1 MAEGRGGAPPGG
13 SGDSPRATAPDGAGR
28 APTPPARAER
38 QPYAFEQRPPG
49 IPEDAAWG
57 SIGKPLRR
65 VDARG
70 KVTGETVYADDLAL
84 PGMLHMKLVRSS
96 VPHARI
102 LGVDASRALAT
113 EGVRCVLTGKDF
125 PVPFGILPVSQDEHA
140 LCTDRVRFVGDPVA
154 AVVAADELTAE
165 EAGRLVE
172 VRYEPLATIASPE
185 EALAR
190 PEPRIHD
197 YGDHGNVH
205 KAVAL
210 DFGDVPAALASAEHV
225 LEDCFFYQGNTH
237 LALEQH
243 ATVAY
248 LDRDGKLTIFSST
261 QTPHY
266 LHRAAAKVLGIPAGR
281 LRVIA
286 PPQGG
291 GFGGKTDPFNHEIVA
306 ARAAMVTGSPVK
318 ITLTREEVFYCHRGR
333 HPVLMRMRTGVGR
346 DGRIVG
352 HSVETLLDGGAYGS
366 YGVASTFYT
375 GALETVTYRIPRY
388 RFRGCRTFTNKP
400 PCGPKRG
407 HGTPQPRFGLEVHV
421 DKLCEQLGRDPAE
434 WRIENAVEPGSLTA
448 NWLKVRTT
456 GLVRC
461 IEAVVAASGWKQ
473 RFRRLGRG
481 RGLGLASSAYM
492 CGAGLP
498 IYFNEM
504 PHSGVQLLLD
514 RSGGVT
520 AFCGA
525 SEVGQGSDNVLAVLV
540 AEVLGIAIED
550 VRVVTGD
557 TALGPVDLGS
567 YSSRVTLMMGN
578 AAVEAAARARDRLA
592 EAAAA
597 RLEIP
602 PSRVGF
608 GGGRVFDVAAPD
620 RGIPFAE
627 AVQRAEAAGG
637 TVGTVGSYRP
647 PPAPGTY
654 KGGGVGPSPAYSYS
668 AAIVE
673 VEVDEAT
680 GIVRVAKVWVA
691 HDIGRALNPVLVRGQ
706 VEGSVY
712 MGLGEALMEEQSFR
726 RLPPRL
732 SPALV
737 HQAPSMLEY
746 KSPATVDM
754 PEIETL
760 LVEGPEPNAPFGAK
774 EVGQGPLLPIP
785 PAVANAVYDAVR
797 VRVDEVPVT
806 PEKVLAALRSPTR
819 RHGPGAFPSIDWPEA
834 LRVPPPWEGGDGGAV
849 NQKQRK
855 TPLPNPLP
863 RGERESTVAALPAEE
878 RESALPEL
886 KR

>member
-1 MAEGRGGAPPGG
+1 MAREPGG
-13 SGDSPRATAPDGAGR
+13 GPFGAV
-28 APTPPARAER
+28 
-38 QPYAFEQRPPG
+38 
-49 IPEDAAWG
+49 
-57 SIGKPLRR
+57 GKPLRR

-70 KVTGETVYADDLAL
+70 KVTGETRFADDLAL
-84 PGMLHMKLVRSS
+84 PGMLFMKLVRST

-102 LGVDASRALAT
+102 LSVDAGRALAL
-113 EGVRCVLTGKDF
+113 EGVRAVLTGADF

-140 LCTDRVRFVGDPVA
+140 LCTDKVRFVGDPVA
-154 AVVAADELTAE
+154 AVVAQDELLAE
-165 EAGRLVE
+165 EAARLVS

-185 EALAR
+185 EALAH

-197 YGDHGNVH
+197 YGDGGNVH
-205 KAVAL
+205 KAVGF
-210 DFGDVPAALASAEHV
+210 DFGDVPAALAGSDRV
-225 LEDCFFYQGNTH
+225 FEDLFFYQGNTH

-243 ATVAY
+243 ATLAY
-248 LDRDGKLTIFSST
+248 LDPDGLLTIASST

-266 LHRAAAKVLGIPAGR
+266 LHRAAAKVLGLPPGR
-281 LRVIA
+281 LRILA

-306 ARAAMVTGSPVK
+306 AKAALVTGRPVK
-318 ITLTREEVFYCHRGR
+318 IALTREEVFYCHRGR
-333 HPVLMRMRTGVGR
+333 HPVLMRMRTGVGK
-346 DGRIVG
+346 DGSITG
-352 HSVETLLDGGAYGS
+352 HSLETLLDGGAYGS

-375 GALETVTYRIPRY
+375 GALETVTYRMPRY

-421 DKLCEQLGRDPAE
+421 DKICEQLGRDPAE
-434 WRIENAVEPGSLTA
+434 WRIANAVAPQTLTA
-448 NWLKVRTT
+448 NWMKVRTI

-461 IEAVVAASGWKQ
+461 LEAVVAASGWKE
-473 RFRRLGRG
+473 RFRKLPRG
-481 RGLGLASSAYM
+481 RGLGIASSAYM

-498 IYFNEM
+498 IYFNDM

-514 RSGGVT
+514 RGGGVT
-520 AFCGA
+520 AFCGSA
-525 SEVGQGSDNVLAVLV
+525 EVGQGADNVLAVLV
-540 AEVLGIAIED
+540 AEVLGLLPGD
-550 VRVVTGD
+550 VKVVTGD
-557 TALGPVDLGS
+557 TALTPVDLGS

-578 AAVEAAARARDRLA
+578 AAVEAAGRARERL
-592 EAAAA
+592 AAAA
-597 RLEIP
+597 AERLEVP
-602 PSRVGF
+602 VERVAF
-608 GGGRVFDVAAPD
+608 GGGRVFDASDPS
-620 RGIPFAE
+620 RGLAFSE

-647 PPAPGTY
+647 PPPPSRY

-668 AAIVE
+668 AAVVE

-680 GIVRVAKVWVA
+680 GQVRVVKVWVA

-732 SPALV
+732 SGALV

-746 KSPATVDM
+746 KSPATLDM
-754 PEIETL
+754 PEVETI
-760 LVEGPEPNAPFGAK
+760 LVEEPEPNGPFGAK

-806 PEKVLAALRSPTR
+806 PEKVLAALKSAGR
-819 RHGPGAFPSIDWPEA
+819 RFGPDSFPAVPWPEA
-834 LRVPPPWEGGDGGAV
+834 LVVPPPGEGGDGSAV
-849 NQKQRK
+849 NE
-855 TPLPNPLP
+855 P
-863 RGERESTVAALPAEE
+863 RREKARPARRAEAAKP
-878 RESALPEL
+878 
-886 KR
+886 